1 MSIMFQENKIQI
13 IKKYLPLIFIVLLI
27 IVYAVWNKP
36 HKNYSNTKP
45 NITIDSSNFIN
56 EFKTNSTLATE
67 KYLNKIILV
76 NGNVTDTLTKSV
88 VLNNGIVCTFDSL
101 SLKALGLI
109 QINNEV
115 SIKGRFV
122 GFDDLFEEI
131 RLDHCFIM

>member
-1 MSIMFQENKIQI
+1 MFQENKIQI
-13 IKKYLPLIFIVLLI
+13 IKKYSPLIFIVLLI

-45 NITIDSSNFIN
+45 NITIDSSNFIK
-56 EFKTNSTLATE
+56 EFKTNSTIATE
-67 KYLNKIILV
+67 KYLNHIILV
-76 NGNVTDTLTKSV
+76 NGNVTDRLTKSV

>member
-1 MSIMFQENKIQI
+1 MFQDNKIQL
-13 IKKYLPLIFIVLLI
+13 IKKYLPPLFILLLI
-27 IVYAVWNKP
+27 IVYAVWNQP

-67 KYLNKIILV
+67 KYLNQVILV
-76 NGNVTDTLTKSV
+76 NGNVTDRLTKSV
-88 VLNNGIVCTFDSL
+88 VLNNEIVCTLDSS

>member
-1 MSIMFQENKIQI
+1 MFQENKIQI
-13 IKKYLPLIFIVLLI
+13 IKKYLPLIFILLSI

-67 KYLNKIILV
+67 KYLNQIILV

-88 VLNNGIVCTFDSL
+88 VLNNGIVCTLDSL

-109 QINNEV
+109 QINNEI
-115 SIKGRFV
+115 SIKGRFI
-122 GFDDLFEEI
+122 GFDDLFDEI

>member
-1 MSIMFQENKIQI
+1 MSMMFEENKAQL
-13 IKKYLPLIFIVLLI
+13 IKKYLPLVFIVLLM

-45 NITIDSSNFIN
+45 NITTDSSNFIN

-67 KYLNKIILV
+67 KYLNQIILV
-76 NGNVTDTLTKSV
+76 NGNVTDRLTKSV

-101 SLKALGLI
+101 SLKALGPI

>member
-1 MSIMFQENKIQI
+1 MFQDNKIQLT
-13 IKKYLPLIFIVLLI
+13 KKYLPPLFILLLI
-27 IVYAVWNKP
+27 IVYAVWNQP

-67 KYLNKIILV
+67 KYLNQVILV
-76 NGNVTDTLTKSV
+76 NGNVTDRLTKSV
-88 VLNNGIVCTFDSL
+88 VLNNEIVCTLDSS

>member
-1 MSIMFQENKIQI
+1 MFQDNKIQLA
-13 IKKYLPLIFIVLLI
+13 KKYLPPLFILLLI

-45 NITIDSSNFIN
+45 NITIDSLNFIN
-56 EFKTNSTLATE
+56 EFKTNSTSATE
-67 KYLNKIILV
+67 KYLNQVILV
-76 NGNVTDTLTKSV
+76 NGNVTDRLTKSV
-88 VLNNGIVCTFDSL
+88 VLNNGIVCTLDSL

>member
-1 MSIMFQENKIQI
+1 MFQENKIQI

-27 IVYAVWNKP
+27 IVYAVWNNP
-36 HKNYSNTKP
+36 HKNYSNTEP

-67 KYLNKIILV
+67 KYLNQIILV
-76 NGNVTDTLTKSV
+76 SGNVTDTLTKSV

>member
-1 MSIMFQENKIQI
+1 MFQDNKIQLA
-13 IKKYLPLIFIVLLI
+13 KKYLPPLFILLLI

-45 NITIDSSNFIN
+45 NITIDSLNFIN
-56 EFKTNSTLATE
+56 EFKTNSTSATE
-67 KYLNKIILV
+67 KYLNQVILV
-76 NGNVTDTLTKSV
+76 NGNVTDRLTKSV
-88 VLNNGIVCTFDSL
+88 VLNNGIVCTLDSS

>member
-1 MSIMFQENKIQI
+1 MFQENKIQL
-13 IKKYLPLIFIVLLI
+13 IKKYLPLFFILSLI
-27 IVYAVWNKP
+27 TVYAVWNKP
-36 HKNYSNTKP
+36 HKNYSSTKP
-45 NITIDSSNFIN
+45 NLTIDSSNFIN

-67 KYLNKIILV
+67 KYLNQVILV
-76 NGNVTDTLTKSV
+76 NGNVTDRLTKSV
-88 VLNNGIVCTFDSL
+88 VLNNEIVCTLDSS

>member
-1 MSIMFQENKIQI
+1 MFQENKIQI
-13 IKKYLPLIFIVLLI
+13 IKKYSPLIFIVLLI

-67 KYLNKIILV
+67 KYLNQIILV
-76 NGNVTDTLTKSV
+76 NGNVTDRLTKSV
-88 VLNNGIVCTFDSL
+88 VLNNGIVCTLDSS
-101 SLKALGLI
+101 SLKALEPI
-109 QINNEV
+109 QINNDV

>member
-1 MSIMFQENKIQI
+1 MFQENKIQI

-56 EFKTNSTLATE
+56 EFKTSSTLATE

>member
-1 MSIMFQENKIQI
+1 MFQDNKIQLT
-13 IKKYLPLIFIVLLI
+13 KKYLPPLFILLLI

-45 NITIDSSNFIN
+45 NITIDSLNFIN
-56 EFKTNSTLATE
+56 EFKTNSTSATE
-67 KYLNKIILV
+67 KYLNQVILV
-76 NGNVTDTLTKSV
+76 NGNVTDRLTKSV
-88 VLNNGIVCTFDSL
+88 VLNNGIVCTLDSS

>member
-1 MSIMFQENKIQI
+1 MFQENKIQI

-67 KYLNKIILV
+67 KYLNQIILV

>member
-1 MSIMFQENKIQI
+1 MFQKNNLQI
-13 IKKYLPLIFIVLLI
+13 IKKYLPPIFIVLLM

-67 KYLNKIILV
+67 KYLNQIILV
-76 NGNVTDTLTKSV
+76 KGNVTDRLTKSV
-88 VLNNGIVCTFDSL
+88 VLNNGIVCTLDSS

-109 QINNEV
+109 QINNEG

>member
-1 MSIMFQENKIQI
+1 MFKENKIQI
-13 IKKYLPLIFIVLLI
+13 IKKYLPLVFIVLLI
-27 IVYAVWNKP
+27 TVYAVWNKP

-56 EFKTNSTLATE
+56 EFKTNSTIATE
-67 KYLNKIILV
+67 KYLNQVILV
-76 NGNVTDTLTKSV
+76 NGNVTDRLTKSV
-88 VLNNGIVCTFDSL
+88 VLNNGIVCTLDSL
-101 SLKALGLI
+101 SLKALELI

>member
-1 MSIMFQENKIQI
+1 MFQKNNLQI
-13 IKKYLPLIFIVLLI
+13 IKKYLPPIFIVLLM

-36 HKNYSNTKP
+36 HKNYSNTRP

-67 KYLNKIILV
+67 KYLNQIILV
-76 NGNVTDTLTKSV
+76 KGNVTDRLTKSV
-88 VLNNGIVCTFDSL
+88 VLNNGIVCTLDSS

>member
-1 MSIMFQENKIQI
+1 MFKEIKMKF
-13 IKKYLPLIFIVLLI
+13 IKKYFPLLI
-27 IVYAVWNKP
+27 ILLAIAVYFVWNKP
-36 HKNYSNTKP
+36 HKDYSTMRTD
-45 NITIDSSNFIN
+45 ITISSLNFIN
-56 EFKTNSTLATE
+56 EFKANSTLATE
-67 KYLNKIILV
+67 KYLNQIIFV
-76 NGNVTDTLTKSV
+76 SGNTTDKLNKSV
-88 VLNNGIVCTFDSL
+88 VLDNGIVCTLDSS